1 MSDGWVVFGYTVVYG
16 FMVLYAI
23 YLGIRTRRVK
33 RRLEE

>member
-1 MSDGWVVFGYTVVYG
+1 MSDGWVVFGYSVVYG

-23 YLGIRTRRVK
+23 SLAVRTRRVR